1 MSLPRLK
8 GETLLG
14 VNGKQSNREGT
25 CADCKSKQKYTKI
38 QTNKDTNKQGYKQ
51 TKIQTNKDTN
61 NKDTDKQGKPKQE
74 TWAEAEYA
82 NFKTFVYRV

>member
-1 MSLPRLK
+1 MCRLQEQTEIYK
-8 GETLLG
+8 DID
-14 VNGKQSNREGT
+14 KQR
-25 CADCKSKQKYTKI
+25 
-38 QTNKDTNKQGYKQ
+38 YKQ

-82 NFKTFVYRV
+82 NFKNSFTVFN